1 MKCSGLSPKSYFVA
15 VCIGHMGVF
24 YATTIGL
31 WASVTTPRQLTYRVS
46 GRQLVEPSTRG
57 MPWGLALHN
66 RKVPAVPKVL
76 YGCVVAQ
83 ENPQVLLY
91 HFTFLPFAF
100 CYAVC
105 RISMGNF
112 WGKSR

>member
-83 ENPQVLLY
+83 ENPHVPLLFPSLSLLSCYLPDFNGEFLEKVL
-91 HFTFLPFAF
+91 
-100 CYAVC
+100 
-105 RISMGNF
+105 M
-112 WGKSR
+112 K